1 MVSSFSEKSNKLGIM
16 DPNSGAGTIR
26 AGQRAPHLG
35 CAMSCLVHRN
45 PHHSLLSP
53 GASAAWPLNMLLGG
67 AVVFLTEKVLL
78 YPCVSFRVG
87 SGGREVTQEGCE
99 SFLPPSKILSR
110 CLPDPLVPLGLFPT
124 LGI

>member
-1 MVSSFSEKSNKLGIM
+1 M

-26 AGQRAPHLG
+26 AEQWAPHLG
-35 CAMSCLVHRN
+35 CAVSCLVHRN

-53 GASAAWPLNMLLGG
+53 GTSAAWPLNITLVLLSSSQRR
-67 AVVFLTEKVLL
+67 VLL

-99 SFLPPSKILSR
+99 SVLPPSKILSR